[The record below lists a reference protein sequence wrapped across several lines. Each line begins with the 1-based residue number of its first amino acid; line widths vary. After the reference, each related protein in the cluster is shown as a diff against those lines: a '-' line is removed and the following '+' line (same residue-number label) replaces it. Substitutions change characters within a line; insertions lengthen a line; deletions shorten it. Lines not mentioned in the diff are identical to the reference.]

1 MNPVPPR
8 FERTPPALSPQLEAR
23 LRMVLDAELALPAS
37 RPWWHDAVAFVV
49 VTLGLFLV
57 GAFIFNRELS
67 PMHVEGAAWAQAIPL
82 LVVALVAGVA
92 ALAPWPQRT
101 SRPWLLGALV
111 AGTVVVTQ
119 ALTME
124 LSALVP
130 RIGCFAWEVVASLVP
145 AGVALAAARQHAPR
159 LSRVMVLGW
168 ASGTVALA
176 VTQLKCPH
184 RDVGHVLVFHL
195 LPLVCVVL
203 ATVWARRKLPT
214 TSYAP

>member
-1 MNPVPPR
+1 MTPVPPH
-8 FERTPPALSPQLEAR
+8 FEQSPPTLSPQIEGR
-23 LRMVLDAELALPAS
+23 LRTVLDAELALPPP
-37 RPWWHDAVAFVV
+37 RPWWHDAIAFVV
-49 VTLGLFLV
+49 VAAGLFTV
-57 GAFIFNRELS
+57 GAFIFNHELS
-67 PMHVEGAAWAQAIPL
+67 PMHVEGVMWAQAIPL
-82 LVVALVAGVA
+82 LVVSLVAGVA

-124 LSALVP
+124 LSPLVP

-145 AGVALAAARQHAPR
+145 AAVALAAARQHAPR
-159 LSRVMVLGW
+159 VSRAMVLGW
-168 ASGTVALA
+168 ASGTVSLA

-195 LPLVCVVL
+195 LPLICVVL